1 MKTTDN
7 KGIDKQQLLLRSLFS
22 RGDVVWS
29 QLRRMLQGLS
39 ERRIARLLESNPPN
53 IRRVVWE
60 LLDVEREAQVL
71 ELLRDEFRKVFIA
84 EMETKEV
91 ASVIKNMQTDDIVDI
106 LQVLPN
112 TITQEVLRSISKQD
126 RTRVERV
133 LDYSADTAGGLT
145 NTDAMTIRPDFYVD
159 SVLNYLRNRGE
170 LPANTDQLFVVDK
183 QDRYLGALTINR
195 LLTADVTMIVRE
207 LMDTNVQPIVAN
219 TEIGDIVNL
228 FDYNDLLSMPVVDDS
243 GLLLGRITVD
253 DVLDV
258 VRKEAEHS
266 VLERV
271 GLASVEEDI
280 YAPMKKIVPK
290 RMLWLGINLGTAFIA
305 AASISF
311 FEDTLRQ
318 VVTLAILMPIVASMG
333 GIAGTQILTL
343 MERGSAR
350 GDIGRHNLSWFL
362 RREIVLSAL
371 NGLVFA
377 VLINA
382 ISYFWFQDY
391 QVSMLLAL
399 ALTINL
405 VVAALAGVTLP
416 FSLRLI
422 GVDPAVA
429 GSVILTTVTDVVGFA
444 TFLGLASWAY
454 L

>member
-1 MKTTDN
+1 MPDN

-207 LMDTNVQPIVAN
+207 LMDTNVQPIVAS
-219 TEIGDIVNL
+219 TEVEDIVNL

-305 AASISF
+305 AASISL